1 MFKNHLIS
9 VLFFSKYSRNVSE
22 LIDLVQTLARWENK
36 KIKRDFFQNIKTLK
50 LNHINIILLFRAV

>member
-9 VLFFSKYSRNVSE
+9 VLFFSKYLRNVSE
-22 LIDLVQTLARWENK
+22 LIDLVQTLARRENK

>member
-9 VLFFSKYSRNVSE
+9 VLFFSKYLRNVSE
-22 LIDLVQTLARWENK
+22 LIDLVQTLARRENK

-50 LNHINIILLFRAV
+50 LNNINIILLFRAV

>member
-9 VLFFSKYSRNVSE
+9 VLFFSKYLRNVSE